1 MKNVYVLASYGIPV
15 GKHIDKSHRDLVREA
30 YLGTLADAGWKTG
43 EWIESVWSGTAMLH
57 SWEQYCIAGQ
67 IMTVPLI
74 ADGLL
79 PERIPLTN
87 VEGACATGSLAFQG
101 ACMDVLSGLH
111 QVSLAIG
118 FEKMILPH
126 NRELTLSQIGRGFDC
141 MHHEETQGDMAEL
154 CRVNGVDPESFGG
167 ADHSP
172 AMDVYNLQ
180 ALYHMKKYG
189 STQRQLAEVA
199 AKNHNNGVKNPLA
212 QYRFSQTVE
221 QVLEDRP
228 VGYPLTRAMCSPTG
242 DGAAAAIVI
251 SEDFYK
257 NLPQELKRRCVRVAG
272 MALSSGKRGTLDEPT
287 LTRIAADR
295 AYEMAGVGPEDI
307 DFVELHDAAASREI
321 IQTEMLR
328 LCPEGQGGI
337 LAESGETQIDGKIP
351 VNPSGGLISRGHPIG
366 ATGLYMVNE
375 LVTQIRGEAGERQVK
390 NAEIGL
396 AENGGGVLGF
406 EEAECSVVI
415 FQKAE

>member
-1 MKNVYVLASYGIPV
+1 MKNIYVMASGGIPV
-15 GKHIDKSHRDLVREA
+15 GKYIDKSHRDLVKEA
-30 YLGTLADAGWKTG
+30 YLETLKDAGWENG
-43 EWIESVWSGTAMLH
+43 DLIESVWFGTAMLH

-67 IMTVPLI
+67 VLTVNLVKE
-74 ADGLL
+74 GLL
-79 PERIPLTN
+79 PERIPLVN
-87 VEGACATGSLAFQG
+87 VEGACATGSLAFQS

-126 NRELTLSQIGRGFDC
+126 NKELTLSQIGRGFDC
-141 MHHEETQGDMAEL
+141 LHHDEVAANMTEL
-154 CRVNGVDPESFGG
+154 CSKAGVNAEDFGG
-167 ADHSP
+167 KDHSP

-189 STQRQLAEVA
+189 STQEQLAIVA
-199 AKNHNNGVKNPLA
+199 AKNHNNGVMNPLA
-212 QYRFSQTVE
+212 QYRFPQTVE
-221 QVLEDRP
+221 QVLNDRP
-228 VGYPLTRAMCSPTG
+228 IGYPLTRAMCSPTG

-251 SEDFYK
+251 SEEFYK
-257 NLPQELKRRCVRVAG
+257 NLPEKLKERCVKVAAI
-272 MALSSGKRGTLDEPT
+272 ALSSGKLGTLDEPT
-287 LTRIAADR
+287 LTRIAADK
-295 AYEMAGVGPEDI
+295 AYKMAGIGPEDV

-328 LCPEGQGGI
+328 LCPEGQGGK
-337 LAESGETQIDGKIP
+337 LAESGETQIGGKIP
-351 VNPSGGLISRGHPIG
+351 VNVSGGLISRGHPIG

-375 LVTQIRGEAGERQVK
+375 LVRQLRGEAGDRQVK

-415 FQKAE
+415 LQKI